1 MVLSEGLLTKTND
14 AGEKEEMTESEKDF
28 DRSNKMAAMGIYDE
42 LEFLEKKPGKSRF
55 FNPMTKSIVD
65 QIKQVDVE
73 EAYRIDKLNRNQN
86 KYADRLHETRM
97 SKINR
102 VSIQGING

>member
-1 MVLSEGLLTKTND
+1 
-14 AGEKEEMTESEKDF
+14 MTESEKDF

-42 LEFLEKKPGKSRF
+42 LEFLEKRPGKTKF

-65 QIKQVDVE
+65 QIKSVDLQ

-86 KYADRLHETRM
+86 KYADKL
-97 SKINR
+97 
-102 VSIQGING
+102 